1 MPAVGDKTVND
12 KCATECGGF
21 FGPSYEVVDAD
32 RLQQAHLYVLRNT
45 LDVIPYVEEHMQML
59 SSKATLVRKG
69 PQWVQNEHNKTFVS
83 WFKQKVRSQLSSDED
98 GISDTYEKGGNDDDD
113 EPNCLGV
120 GEGITIRKR
129 ANRKSEMSH

>member
-1 MPAVGDKTVND
+1 
-12 KCATECGGF
+12 
-21 FGPSYEVVDAD
+21 
-32 RLQQAHLYVLRNT
+32 
-45 LDVIPYVEEHMQML
+45 MQML

-69 PQWVQNEHNKTFVS
+69 PLWVQNEHSRTFVS

-98 GISDTYEKGGNDDDD
+98 GISDTVRCSRGMDESMVEDLELFVTSSRQYEKGGNDDDD

-129 ANRKSEMSH
+129 ANINLK